1 MRCKGGWVLG
11 LEEESIIDGMHRNDQ
26 FVCTC
31 CFIYVIHIKERPSS
45 VSRRRFVQI
54 LVERNF

>member
-26 FVCTC
+26 LVCTC
-31 CFIYVIHIKERPSS
+31 CFIYVIYIKERSSS
-45 VSRRRFVQI
+45 VS
-54 LVERNF
+54 